1 MGTESPLLIS
11 CSSKDNSLVLTKMD
25 SGLSSLIKVTGGI
38 GIDYGCGIG
47 PKIVL
52 SGARDGLMAIASQR
66 KDNK

>member
-1 MGTESPLLIS
+1 MNTESPLLIS

-25 SGLSSLIKVTGGI
+25 SGMSSLIKVTGGI

-52 SGARDGLMAIASQR
+52 SSVREGLMAILSQR
-66 KDNK
+66 KDNR

>member
-1 MGTESPLLIS
+1 MIS
-11 CSSKDNSLVLTKMD
+11 CSSKDNSLVVTKMD
-25 SGLSSLIKVTGGI
+25 NGLSSLAKVAGGI

-52 SGARDGLMAIASQR
+52 SGVREGLMAILNQR